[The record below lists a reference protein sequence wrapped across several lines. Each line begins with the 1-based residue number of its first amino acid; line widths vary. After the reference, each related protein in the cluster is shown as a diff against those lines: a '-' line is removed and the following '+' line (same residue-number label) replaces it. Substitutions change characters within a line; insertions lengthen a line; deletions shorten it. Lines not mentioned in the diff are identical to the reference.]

1 MILNEVKVN
10 YTRQT
15 GEDNPGKVREA
26 YLVESVSCSDAEQ
39 QVTEYLEPYIFG
51 DFEAPQI
58 RKRQFFDVF
67 DNRSGDFFY
76 EAKVEMI
83 TIDGE
88 KETRKAVN
96 ILIKADDITDALRD
110 LHYDYLKNYD
120 CEIISI
126 KKSAILELL
135 RPTK

>member
-26 YLVESVSCSDAEQ
+26 YLVESISCSDAEK
-39 QVTEYLEPYIFG
+39 QVTDYLEPYIFG

-67 DNRSGDFFY
+67 DNRSGEFFY
-76 EAKVEMI
+76 ESKVEI
-83 TIDGE
+83 IIVDGD
-88 KETRKAVN
+88 KETRKAVTVLVQEN
-96 ILIKADDITDALRD
+96 TLTGALEE
-110 LHYDYLKNYD
+110 LKRKMETYD